1 MKHMITFTER
11 LDKGIR
17 VSATVHEQAGQHRKG
32 TDIPYIIHPFGVMLI
47 ASAATKD
54 EDTLI
59 ACLLHDVLEDVS
71 PKIYSEPRMRADF
84 GRHVVSIVKDV
95 TKNDLEPDWHLR
107 GAEYLDHLRNRA
119 CDEAVIVST
128 ADKIHNLHSILTD
141 HAVVGSA
148 LWQRFSTKSGTDQ
161 LWWYS
166 SILDVATERQAP
178 PILLH
183 QLGGLVS
190 SLETIVQAA

>member
-1 MKHMITFTER
+1 MNTMIYTER

-17 VSATVHEQAGQHRKG
+17 TAATVHERAGQHRKG
-32 TDIPYIIHPFGVMLI
+32 TIIPYAAHPFGVMLI

-71 PKIYSEPRMRADF
+71 PKIYSEADMRTDF
-84 GRHVVSIVKDV
+84 GKHVVSIVKDV

-128 ADKIHNLHSILTD
+128 SDKIHNLLSILTD
-141 HAVVGSA
+141 YKTEGNA
-148 LWQRFSTKSGTDQ
+148 LWQRFSTKSGPDQ

-166 SILDVATERQAP
+166 SILNVATERQAP
-178 PILLH
+178 PVLLH